1 MNKALLPVAAL
12 ILAAS
17 GGAAGYWWGARSI
30 AADATQETAATPRA
44 SAGISAAAAAGAVAS
59 NGGRRVLFYRNPMG
73 LPDTSPVPKKD
84 PMGMDYVPVYEGEE
98 PEGPGVKISLDR
110 MQRLGVVTEA
120 AAMRNLART
129 IRATGTLEIDERAL
143 RSVSPRFEGYIQR
156 LYVNATGQYV
166 QRGQPL
172 MEVYS
177 PDLLAAQ
184 QEFIVATRGVAMLK
198 EASPDVQANMR
209 DLVEASLQRLR
220 NWDIDAEEVARLRS
234 EGRARQEVT
243 LRSPASG
250 VVIEKPAV
258 QGMRFMPG
266 EALYKIADLSSIW
279 LIADIFEQDMGL
291 VRQGQPATIRVAAYP
306 ERVFQG
312 KVSFIYPTVTAET
325 RTAKVR
331 IELRNS
337 GNLLKPAMYA
347 SVELASSQGRR
358 LTVPDS
364 AVLDSGPRQIVL
376 VQRGEGLFEPR
387 DVNLGQRGDGHVEV
401 VQGIKAGEEVVVSA
415 NFLIDAESNL
425 RAAVAAFGSSAP
437 PAPGAVADGAKAKA
451 ANTHAAEGRVE
462 AVDRASGSA
471 SIAHGPVPSLNWP
484 GMSMEFK
491 VKDAKLL
498 ESLKPGATVRFE
510 FGEQAP
516 GEWTIVRV
524 SPVRTAAAGGRTA
537 AGAHEGH

>member
-1 MNKALLPVAAL
+1 MKNGLLAIAALLL
-12 ILAAS
+12 IAS
-17 GGAAGYWWGARSI
+17 GLGAGYWWGTRLSTPA
-30 AADATQETAATPRA
+30 ATQATVGAGQPATVPAQA
-44 SAGISAAAAAGAVAS
+44 SSGQVPAKDS
-59 NGGRRVLFYRNPMG
+59 GRRILYYRNPMG

-84 PMGMDYVPVYEGEE
+84 SMGMDYIPVYEGEE

-110 MQRLGVVTEA
+110 VQRLGVVTEA
-120 AAMRNLART
+120 AAMRSLSRT
-129 IRATGTLEIDERAL
+129 VRAAGTLEVDERAL

-156 LYVNATGQYV
+156 LHVNATGQFV

-184 QEFIVATRGVAMLK
+184 QEYIVATKGVAMLK
-198 EASPDVQANMR
+198 DASPDVQANMR
-209 DLVEASLQRLR
+209 QLLEAGLQRLR
-220 NWDIDAEEVARLRS
+220 NWDIAPEEVERLRA
-234 EGRARQEVT
+234 EGIARNEVT

-266 EALYKIADLSSIW
+266 EMLYRIADLSSLW
-279 LIADIFEQDMGL
+279 LIAEVFEQDMGL
-291 VRQGQPATIRVAAYP
+291 IRTGQTANIRVNAYP

-331 IELRNS
+331 IEMRNN

-347 SVELASSQGRR
+347 TVELASGQGRR

-364 AVLDSGPRQIVL
+364 AILDSGARQIVL

-387 DVNLGQRGDGHVEV
+387 DVKLGLRGEGYVEV

-425 RAAVAAFGSSAP
+425 RAAVAGFGASTPESGGAAPAGKMHSAQ
-437 PAPGAVADGAKAKA
+437 GK
-451 ANTHAAEGRVE
+451 VE
-462 AVDRASGSA
+462 AVDRSTASA
-471 SIAHGPVPSLNWP
+471 SIAHGPVPSLKWT
-484 GMSMEFK
+484 GMTMEFK
-491 VKDAKLL
+491 VRDAKLL
-498 ESLKPGATVRFE
+498 ESLKPGASINFE
-510 FGEQAP
+510 FTEQAP

-524 SPVRTAAAGGRTA
+524 TPGVSAAGKA
-537 AGAHEGH
+537 ASAARGHEGH